1 MTEEW
6 NHGELLGTCS
16 VLADDFTPEVKK
28 DINTS
33 SGKTLQT
40 VTE

>member
-16 VLADDFTPEVKK
+16 VLADDFTAEVKK
-28 DINTS
+28 DINIS

>member
-16 VLADDFTPEVKK
+16 VLADDFTAEVKK
-28 DINTS
+28 DIS